1 VETVNLETKKEEL
14 QEQLK
19 PQTQAKK
26 SYSSPILNIYGRVE
40 RHTGGGSGMA
50 KEVIVPAKN
59 KFP

>member
-1 VETVNLETKKEEL
+1 MNLENKKEEL

-19 PQTQAKK
+19 PQNQGKK
-26 SYSSPILNIYGRVE
+26 SYSPPVLSIYGRVE

-50 KEVIVPAKN
+50 KEAIVPATN